1 MGDVRL
7 LFLCSPRI
15 RSWWSRARS
24 QQDTCGPGEC
34 DCRVGGH
41 RQDCDCVWA
50 WPTLLW
56 GSASRGL
63 GEGPCRLH
71 LTLVAERQADGLLPI
86 SALCLLYAPGGA
98 PGQPRRGTRSFEFH
112 MVASFFLSLVYCN
125 IRRVFIY
132 LILYSVITMVGIA
145 NIKDRCNPWCCSG
158 PYFFSL
164 DKIIL

>member
-1 MGDVRL
+1 MFG
-7 LFLCSPRI
+7 FYFSAPRD
-15 RSWWSRARS
+15 SGAGGPARS

-63 GEGPCRLH
+63 GERPRRLH
-71 LTLVAERQADGLLPI
+71 LTLVAERRADGLLPI

-98 PGQPRRGTRSFEFH
+98 PGQPRWGTRSFEFH

-125 IRRVFIY
+125 TRRVFIY

-145 NIKDRCNPWCCSG
+145 NIRQV
-158 PYFFSL
+158 
-164 DKIIL
+164 